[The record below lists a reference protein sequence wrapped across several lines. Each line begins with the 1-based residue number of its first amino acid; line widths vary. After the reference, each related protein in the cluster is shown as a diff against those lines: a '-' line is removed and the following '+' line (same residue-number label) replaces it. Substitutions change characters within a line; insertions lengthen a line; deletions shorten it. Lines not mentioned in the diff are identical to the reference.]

1 IANSLPAQLCLPP
14 GEITCQPSPGATVCC
29 LLLHVLH
36 SPEEA
41 FLKTSPSTAG
51 LMHTHYSSVH
61 THTHTHTHTLT
72 NTHTHTHTYIHTH
85 THTHTHTYIHT
96 HTHTHT
102 RTHAHTHTRAHTRAH

>member
-29 LLLHVLH
+29 LLLHDLH

-51 LMHTHYSSVH
+51 LMQITDTH
-61 THTHTHTHTLT
+61 THTHTHTHTLYGIA
-72 NTHTHTHTYIHTH
+72 N
-85 THTHTHTYIHT
+85 
-96 HTHTHT
+96 
-102 RTHAHTHTRAHTRAH
+102 RANRNLSCVCVHSWIWNRRKWVISLLSHIL